1 MLKNPPIHSGGGWSV
16 GQGVGGAVSWRLS
29 LRAAIE
35 GEGTEGVCV
44 CVCACECARECM
56 ECSQPPEYFS
66 RRRPKQQLAPR
77 VPVFSI

>member
-44 CVCACECARECM
+44 CVCARVSARA
-56 ECSQPPEYFS
+56 SVWTRRWGQPS
-66 RRRPKQQLAPR
+66 
-77 VPVFSI
+77 

>member
-35 GEGTEGVCV
+35 GEGTEGVCM
-44 CVCACECARECM
+44 CVRVSARA
-56 ECSQPPEYFS
+56 SVWTGRWGQPS
-66 RRRPKQQLAPR
+66 
-77 VPVFSI
+77 